1 MVDTRAGIGIAVG
14 VSVLS
19 VGALVFLFFPSGWK
33 SPVGYQGNRT
43 GAEDRVEQ
51 STSRSFTREEA
62 ESIARAYSMAANRAD
77 IEAGR
82 TLFTRGEESL
92 SNEGYLG
99 LIRKYEGEA
108 LARHGL
114 QEENWLESIGLDG
127 YDIVELG
134 AVIPYEHRADSGR
147 WIIRVY
153 SKNGERFKRGHFP
166 LDIDDRYIKSDVFEG
181 KTWLTGDV
189 LSWEKDSHFRW
200 TNHLGEDH
208 MLGIFKTDTAAE
220 LLVVQII
227 RDGKTYF
234 RAVCA
239 NSNDIRNTT
248 ETDGEIDLALLSIAQ
263 GIWKE

>member
-1 MVDTRAGIGIAVG
+1 MVDTKVGIGIAVG

-19 VGALVFLFFPSGWK
+19 IGALGFLLLPFGPK
-33 SPVGYQGNRT
+33 PPVGFQVNQT
-43 GAEDRVEQ
+43 GAESTVEQ
-51 STSRSFTREEA
+51 SAKSSFTREEA
-62 ESIARAYSMAANRAD
+62 ESIARAYAMAGNRALL
-77 IEAGR
+77 EAGR
-82 TLFTRGEESL
+82 TLFTRGKNPLEPGAVREL
-92 SNEGYLG
+92 FL
-99 LIRKYEGEA
+99 KYQGQA
-108 LARHGL
+108 LAWHGL
-114 QEENWLESIGLDG
+114 REDNWLESIGMVG
-127 YDIVELG
+127 YDSVELG

-147 WIIRVY
+147 WVIRVY
-153 SKNGERFKRGHFP
+153 SKNGEPFRRGNFP
-166 LDIDDRYIKSDVFEG
+166 LEVDDSYIKSDIFEG

-189 LSWEKDSHFRW
+189 ISWEKDSHFRW